1 MSPASARRRRYAP
14 TAGGWL
20 GESEANVLR
29 VAARGGAL
37 STSFGKTNIAPC
49 TFRWQRGEQIGQGSF
64 GAVYQGLN
72 QDTGALLAIK
82 ELQFAES
89 DEMQEL
95 ESMKE
100 EIDMMRSL
108 DHPHIVRYLGAD
120 VRGSTLYIMAEWMAG
135 GSLRSIIDKFGPLQE
150 SVIRRYTRQVL
161 DGLAYLH
168 SKRIIHRDI
177 KGANLLVDERGL
189 VKLADF
195 GAAKRLESTNIRQWQ
210 EAMRRAR
217 DRGSSGPAWSS
228 SPTWAGGEER
238 ASIAAASASPVTEL
252 EDGEVMLHGACVLR
266 AVCVMR
272 GEIEASHRAL
282 SPCSSL
288 SHTHTHTR
296 THTLTRLSLS
306 LSLSLPPLPP
316 SPLMLVVTNRHAV
329 LHGTRGDQKHESR
342 STLRHL
348 ERWVHR
354 TTACDGAAAVAR
366 AGVHHGGGGALQDR

>member
-1 MSPASARRRRYAP
+1 
-14 TAGGWL
+14 
-20 GESEANVLR
+20 VLR